1 MKNSRLKKQIQFII
15 EADKIKHIFRQN
27 YLINNSRREN
37 DAEHSWHLALMAM
50 ILSEHSAENSLDMLK
65 VLKMLII
72 HDLVEI
78 DAGDTFA
85 FDKLK
90 NKDKKEREEKAA
102 ERVFGLLP
110 EDQRDEMIELWHEFE
125 LMKSDEAK
133 FAATLD
139 RLHPLINNYKTEAAG
154 WKNHIITKRDIE
166 KRNNHTK
173 ESAPEL
179 WKYIEEIIEEIIEKG
194 SIISEDKQ

>member
-1 MKNSRLKKQIQFII
+1 VKNPRLEKQIRFII
-15 EADKIKHIFRQN
+15 EADKIKQVLRQN
-27 YLINNSRREN
+27 YIIDNSRREN

-50 ILSEHSAENSLDMLK
+50 ILSEHSAKSPLDMLK
-65 VLKMLII
+65 VLKMVII

-85 FDKLK
+85 FDKVK

-102 ERVFGLLP
+102 VRIFGLLP

-154 WKNHIITKRDIE
+154 WKNHIITKKDIE
-166 KRNNHTK
+166 KRNSHTK

-179 WKYIEEIIEEIIEKG
+179 WKYIEEIIEEISEKG
-194 SIISEDKQ
+194 YLGKEIS